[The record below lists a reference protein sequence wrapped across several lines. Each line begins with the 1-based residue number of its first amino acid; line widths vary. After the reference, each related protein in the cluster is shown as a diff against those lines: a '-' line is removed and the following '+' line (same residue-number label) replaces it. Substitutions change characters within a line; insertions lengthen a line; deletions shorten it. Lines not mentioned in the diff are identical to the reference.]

1 MAVTAEFQ
9 LIKLL
14 KSDFSSV
21 RSFILFGEDLYLLD
35 FHSKKI
41 SSKSFDGDPFFNFQK
56 FSGEINLSD
65 VANAVEQMPMM
76 ADKKCIF
83 IDDFDFEHCAK
94 SDFDSLCAILED
106 IPDYCT
112 VILRFETVECDIK
125 RSAKFKKLVSC
136 AEKGKGIAVNL
147 EHRRAA
153 ELAKMLCDGAKKRG
167 CELDRPTAE
176 YAVEVIGDDISTL
189 ENELNKL
196 CFYKENGKIEKADID
211 VACTRSVEASVYDY
225 VSCIFAGNASKALKK
240 LDDMFYL
247 HTEPMIILYT
257 AASSFVDMFRLNS
270 AYKVKKGKNE
280 VASDFSYKNKAFLLD
295 KAAANLRKYDSRKLS
310 LSLNE
315 LIKTDS
321 ALKSFG
327 ADPKLV
333 LEEMTL
339 KLIYI
344 AVKGE

>member
-1 MAVTAEFQ
+1 M
-9 LIKLL
+9 
-14 KSDFSSV
+14 
-21 RSFILFGEDLYLLD
+21 RSFVLFGEDLYLLD
-35 FHSKKI
+35 FYSKKI
-41 SSKSFDGDPFFNFQK
+41 SSKSFEGDPFFNFQK
-56 FSGEINLSD
+56 FSGEINLTD
-65 VANAVEQMPMM
+65 VANAVEQLPMM

-83 IDDFDFEHCAK
+83 IDDFDFEHCSK
-94 SDFDSLCAILED
+94 TDFDFLCAILED

-112 VILRFETVECDIK
+112 VILKFETVECDIK

-153 ELAKMLCDGAKKRG
+153 ELVKMLCDGAKKRG
-167 CELDRPTAE
+167 CELDRSTAE
-176 YAVEVIGDDISTL
+176 YAIEVIGDDISTL
-189 ENELNKL
+189 ENEINKL
-196 CFYKENGKIEKADID
+196 CFLKEKGKIEKTDID
-211 VACTRSVEASVYDY
+211 TVCTRSVEASVYDY
-225 VSCIFAGNASKALKK
+225 VSCIFAGNASMALQK

-270 AYKVKKGKNE
+270 AYKAKKTKSD
-280 VASDFSYKNKAFLLD
+280 VAIDFSYKNKAFLLD
-295 KAAANLRKYDSRKLS
+295 KAAVNLRKYDSRKLD
-310 LSLNE
+310 LSLYE
-315 LIKTDS
+315 LIRTDS

-327 ADPKLV
+327 ADPKLL

-344 AVKGE
+344 AKKG